1 MSLLNIP
8 EFNVDPRIEAS
19 SLLIGDLS
27 LCQVRLQN
35 DARFPWLVL
44 LPKRAGLTELTEL
57 SAAEHADLRNDLLV
71 AEGLVR
77 RAAEVLGRPVSKLN
91 IANLGN
97 IVAQLHIHVIARH
110 DQDAAWPGPVW
121 GFGAAE
127 SYDPDTLMSLE
138 TTLNDRVDKH

>member
-1 MSLLNIP
+1 MSLLNTP
-8 EFNVDPRIEAS
+8 ELNVDPRIEAS
-19 SLLIGDLS
+19 SILIGDLS

-57 SAAEHADLRNDLLV
+57 SEAEHANLRNDLLV
-71 AEGLVR
+71 AEALVR
-77 RAAEVLGRPVSKLN
+77 RAAEELNRPVTKLN

-127 SYDPDTLMSLE
+127 TFTSAQQDAVVETLKALI
-138 TTLNDRVDKH
+138 

>member
-1 MSLLNIP
+1 MSLLNTP
-8 EFNVDPRIEAS
+8 ELNVDPRIEAS
-19 SLLIGDLS
+19 SILIGDLS

-57 SAAEHADLRNDLLV
+57 SEAEHANLRNDLLTTE
-71 AEGLVR
+71 ALVR
-77 RAAEVLGRPVSKLN
+77 RAAEVLERPVSKLN

-127 SYDPDTLMSLE
+127 TFTSAQQDALVEALKA
-138 TTLNDRVDKH
+138 LI